1 MTEQEIKKLMRD
13 FVVELKRG
21 HMLRNESDAIY
32 NDVSNKLYKYY
43 REGERD
49 KAIKNAL
56 DDMHGDIY
64 INIIPLFYKNHYTIE
79 KIAEMMDVDI
89 STVSRN
95 KKRICVS
102 IYAMLEWS

>member
-49 KAIKNAL
+49 KAI
-56 DDMHGDIY
+56 
-64 INIIPLFYKNHYTIE
+64 
-79 KIAEMMDVDI
+79 
-89 STVSRN
+89 
-95 KKRICVS
+95 
-102 IYAMLEWS
+102 

>member
-1 MTEQEIKKLMRD
+1 MRD

-64 INIIPLFYKNHYTIE
+64 INIIPLFLFSIVKYLPT
-79 KIAEMMDVDI
+79 VPCP
-89 STVSRN
+89 STLQSAA
-95 KKRICVS
+95 S
-102 IYAMLEWS
+102 GDS